1 MDAAAWQQMA
11 KVTPI
16 EDNYVVYLYIT
27 LFSVNVYPGEKWK
40 SENFV
45 CKYSDHAHPGVY
57 NCSAVMRVRT
67 KNDLSVAYIET
78 ARSHGNHRPVKDN
91 GLSEQM
97 KAKIVEHKDK
107 TASQIRKEIMVLY

>member
-1 MDAAAWQQMA
+1 MEAAAWQQMA
-11 KVTPI
+11 KVTLI
-16 EDNYVVYLYIT
+16 EDNYVFYLFIT
-27 LFSVNVYPGEKWK
+27 LFSVNVYLGEKWK

-78 ARSHGNHRPVKDN
+78 ARPHNTHRPVKDN

-97 KAKIVEHKDK
+97 KDMIVKHVDK
-107 TASQIRKEIMVLY
+107 TAGQIRKEIMVLY